1 VPNPS
6 ICVLR
11 VRLKKGT
18 LMTRIQPINKE
29 IIDLTLSLCDVPR
42 LSQGEGR
49 YAMLT
54 EKKLTKKQ
62 ISIIFRF
69 NPISSRLAVPLFF
82 QYQCF
87 F

>member
-1 VPNPS
+1 MRAGKRFVF
-6 ICVLR
+6 
-11 VRLKKGT
+11 
-18 LMTRIQPINKE
+18 
-29 IIDLTLSLCDVPR
+29 DLTLSLCDVPR

-54 EKKLTKKQ
+54 KKRLTKKQ
-62 ISIIFRF
+62 MYYFRF